1 LCILENRAKSNDN
14 RKKKKGRKVIEET
27 NEQTYYIIK
36 TYNVCLS
43 TKQVE
48 MAIDF
53 YAFWSSNSSISES
66 LLLILF
72 VIIIASWMYVFIIS
86 VKSHILIPTIHPNQ
100 ERKMSLSPLDMIKK
114 STLMP
119 YYNRH
124 SKKRRSRNHSSI
136 PFVSVIVPARNE
148 QDHIKRCLSSLLT
161 QNYYNFEVIAI
172 NDNSTDDTMK
182 IMKEIERTIV
192 PANNRLKIISL
203 TGKPDNWTGKT
214 WASQQG
220 YLESRGS
227 ILLFT
232 DADTYYNNKDTIL
245 LTISYMQKENLD
257 VLTGIPSAEAL
268 RDFWSKIIIPLWD
281 LVNILF
287 GVKTADVNNPKSKI
301 AYLMGSFFLI
311 HKTVFEKVG
320 TFQSVR
326 KDIQEDKA
334 LGQRIKEAGFNM
346 KIVRLNGM
354 MSARWSRDLHT
365 LWHGI
370 GRTLAPIA
378 ITNGVKVIINLIFIF
393 FISAMPFMILPYT
406 LSITVIQ
413 QIPFMSTSQILQFEF
428 HLLLFLNIVSC
439 LIVIIGAAIKAV
451 KEYRQT
457 PVYSLLA
464 FFAAIFL
471 TIAFLYTTLPLLMS
485 NKTKQITWRGRKYV
499 YDRKEERFPS

>member
-1 LCILENRAKSNDN
+1 
-14 RKKKKGRKVIEET
+14 
-27 NEQTYYIIK
+27 
-36 TYNVCLS
+36 
-43 TKQVE
+43 

-72 VIIIASWMYVFIIS
+72 VITIASWVYVFIIS

-100 ERKMSLSPLDMIKK
+100 EGKMFLSPLDLIKK
-114 STLMP
+114 STLIL
-119 YYNRH
+119 YYNHHSKH
-124 SKKRRSRNHSSI
+124 SKKKISRSHSSI
-136 PFVSVIVPARNE
+136 PFVSIIVPARNE
-148 QDHIKRCLSSLLT
+148 QDHIKRCLLSLLT
-161 QNYYNFEVIAI
+161 QNYSNFEVIAI
-172 NDNSTDDTMK
+172 DDNSTDDTLK
-182 IMKEIERTIV
+182 IMKEIERTV
-192 PANNRLKIISL
+192 TPANNRLKIISL
-203 TGKPDNWTGKT
+203 THKPDNWTGKT
-214 WASQQG
+214 WASEQG
-220 YLESRGS
+220 YLQSKGS

-232 DADTYYNNKDTIL
+232 DADTYYRSKDTIL

-281 LVNILF
+281 LVNALF
-287 GVKTADVNNPKSKI
+287 GVKTADVNNPKSKA
-301 AYLMGSFFLI
+301 AYLMGSFILI
-311 HKTVFEKVG
+311 HKTVLKEVG

-334 LGQRIKEAGFNM
+334 LGRHIKEAGFNM
-346 KIVRLNGM
+346 RIVRLNGM

-378 ITNGVKVIINLIFIF
+378 ITNRVKVIINLLFIF
-393 FISAMPFMILPYT
+393 FISALPFMILPYT

-413 QIPFMSTSQILQFEF
+413 QIPFMSTSQLPLQFEF

-439 LIVIIGAAIKAV
+439 LIVIIGVAIKAV
-451 KEYRQT
+451 KEYKIT
-457 PVYSLLA
+457 PVYSLLT

-471 TIAFLYTTLPLLMS
+471 TIVFLYTILPLLMS

-499 YDRKEERFPS
+499 YDRKEERFPA

>member
-1 LCILENRAKSNDN
+1 MNSYTTITFYLYLPN
-14 RKKKKGRKVIEET
+14 
-27 NEQTYYIIK
+27 
-36 TYNVCLS
+36 
-43 TKQVE
+43 KQIE

-53 YAFWSSNSSISES
+53 YVLWNSSNNNNTIES

-72 VIIIASWMYVFIIS
+72 TIIIASWLYLFIIS
-86 VKSHILIPTIHPNQ
+86 FKSYLLVPMIQPKQ
-100 ERKMSLSPLDMIKK
+100 ERTKFLSSSSSLTTE
-114 STLMP
+114 STITSINDNIH
-119 YYNRH
+119 YF
-124 SKKRRSRNHSSI
+124 SKKRRSTNDSSI
-136 PFVSVIVPARNE
+136 YPFVSVIVPARNE
-148 QDHIKRCLSSLLT
+148 QDHIKRCLFSLLA
-161 QNYYNFEVIAI
+161 QNYPNFEVIAI
-172 NDNSTDDTMK
+172 DDSSTDNTLK
-182 IMKEIERTIV
+182 IMKEIERKIL
-192 PANNRLKIISL
+192 PKNRLKIISL
-203 TGKPDNWTGKT
+203 NHKPDNWTGKT

-220 YLESRGS
+220 YLQSRGS

-232 DADTYYNNKDTIL
+232 DADTYYSSKDTIL
-245 LTISYMQKENLD
+245 LTISYMQKQNLD
-257 VLTGIPSAEAL
+257 VLSGIPSIDL

-281 LVNILF
+281 LVSVLF
-287 GVKTADVNNPKSKI
+287 GVNVADVNNPKSKV

-311 HKTVFEKVG
+311 HKTVFEEVG

-378 ITNGVKVIINLIFIF
+378 ITNRVKVIINLVFIF
-393 FISAMPFMILPYT
+393 FISALPFMILPYT

-413 QIPFMSTSQILQFEF
+413 QIPFMSTSQLLLLQFKF

-451 KEYRQT
+451 KEYRLT
-457 PVYSLLA
+457 PVYCLLA

-471 TIAFLYTTLPLLMS
+471 TIAFLYT
-485 NKTKQITWRGRKYV
+485 
-499 YDRKEERFPS
+499 

>member
-1 LCILENRAKSNDN
+1 
-14 RKKKKGRKVIEET
+14 
-27 NEQTYYIIK
+27 
-36 TYNVCLS
+36 
-43 TKQVE
+43 

-53 YAFWSSNSSISES
+53 YTFWSSNSNSSISEY

-72 VIIIASWMYVFIIS
+72 VIIIASWVYVFIIS

-100 ERKMSLSPLDMIKK
+100 ERKMFLSPLDLIKK
-114 STLMP
+114 ITLKL

-124 SKKRRSRNHSSI
+124 SKKRISRNHSSI

-148 QDHIKRCLSSLLT
+148 QDHIKRCLSSLLI
-161 QNYYNFEVIAI
+161 QNYSNFEVIAI
-172 NDNSTDDTMK
+172 DDNSTDDTLK
-182 IMKEIERTIV
+182 IMKEIERNII

-203 TGKPDNWTGKT
+203 THKPDNWTGKT
-214 WASQQG
+214 WASEQG
-220 YLESRGS
+220 YLQSSGS

-245 LTISYMQKENLD
+245 LTISYMQNENLD
-257 VLTGIPSAEAL
+257 VLTGIPSAEVL
-268 RDFWSKIIIPLWD
+268 QDFWSKIIIPLWD
-281 LVNILF
+281 LVNALF
-287 GVKTADVNNPKSKI
+287 GVKTADVNNPKSKV

-311 HKTVFEKVG
+311 HKTVLKEVG

-346 KIVRLNGM
+346 RIVRLNGM

-378 ITNGVKVIINLIFIF
+378 ITNRVKVIINLLFIF
-393 FISAMPFMILPYT
+393 FISALPFMILPYT

-413 QIPFMSTSQILQFEF
+413 QIPFMSTSQLLLQFEF

-439 LIVIIGAAIKAV
+439 LIVIIGVAIKAV
-451 KEYRQT
+451 KEYRVT

-471 TIAFLYTTLPLLMS
+471 TISFLYTILPLLMS

-499 YDRKEERFPS
+499 YDRKEERFSA

>member
-1 LCILENRAKSNDN
+1 
-14 RKKKKGRKVIEET
+14 
-27 NEQTYYIIK
+27 
-36 TYNVCLS
+36 
-43 TKQVE
+43 

-53 YAFWSSNSSISES
+53 YALWNSSNNNNTIES

-72 VIIIASWMYVFIIS
+72 TIIIASWLYLFVIS
-86 VKSHILIPTIHPNQ
+86 FKSYFLVPMIQPKQ
-100 ERKMSLSPLDMIKK
+100 ERTKFLSSSSLTKE
-114 STLMP
+114 STITSINDNIH
-119 YYNRH
+119 YF
-124 SKKRRSRNHSSI
+124 SKKKRFTNDSSI
-136 PFVSVIVPARNE
+136 YPFVSVIVPARNE
-148 QDHIKRCLSSLLT
+148 QDHIKRSLSSLLT
-161 QNYYNFEVIAI
+161 QNYSNFEVIAI
-172 NDNSTDDTMK
+172 DDNSTDDTLK
-182 IMKEIERTIV
+182 IMKDIERTIA

-203 TGKPDNWTGKT
+203 THKPDNWTGKT

-220 YLESRGS
+220 YLQSKGS

-232 DADTYYNNKDTIL
+232 DADTYYRSKDTIL
-245 LTISYMQKENLD
+245 LTISYMQNENLD
-257 VLTGIPSAEAL
+257 VLTGIPSAEVL

-281 LVNILF
+281 LVNALF
-287 GVKTADVNNPKSKI
+287 GVKTADVNNPKSKV

-311 HKTVFEKVG
+311 HKTVLKEVG

-334 LGQRIKEAGFNM
+334 LGRRIKEAGFNM
-346 KIVRLNGM
+346 RIVRLNGM

-378 ITNGVKVIINLIFIF
+378 ITNRVKVIINLLFIF
-393 FISAMPFMILPYT
+393 FISALPFMILPYT

-413 QIPFMSTSQILQFEF
+413 QILFMSTSQLLLQFEF

-439 LIVIIGAAIKAV
+439 LIVIIGVAIKAV
-451 KEYRQT
+451 KEYRVT
-457 PVYSLLA
+457 PVYSLLT

-471 TIAFLYTTLPLLMS
+471 TIVFLYTILPLLIS

-499 YDRKEERFPS
+499 YDRKEENFQHDSPPYY

>member
-1 LCILENRAKSNDN
+1 
-14 RKKKKGRKVIEET
+14 
-27 NEQTYYIIK
+27 
-36 TYNVCLS
+36 
-43 TKQVE
+43 

-53 YAFWSSNSSISES
+53 YTFWSSNSSISES

-72 VIIIASWMYVFIIS
+72 VIIIASWVYVFIIS
-86 VKSHILIPTIHPNQ
+86 AKSHILIPTIHPNQ
-100 ERKMSLSPLDMIKK
+100 ERKMFLSPLDLIKK

-119 YYNRH
+119 YYNHH
-124 SKKRRSRNHSSI
+124 SKKRIKKRISRNHSSI

-148 QDHIKRCLSSLLT
+148 QDHIKRSLSSLLT
-161 QNYYNFEVIAI
+161 QNYSNFEVIAI
-172 NDNSTDDTMK
+172 DDNSTDDTLK
-182 IMKEIERTIV
+182 IMKDIERTIA

-203 TGKPDNWTGKT
+203 THKPDNWTGKT

-220 YLESRGS
+220 YLQSKGS

-232 DADTYYNNKDTIL
+232 DADTYYRSKDTIL
-245 LTISYMQKENLD
+245 LTISYMQNENLD
-257 VLTGIPSAEAL
+257 VLTGIPSAEIL
-268 RDFWSKIIIPLWD
+268 QDFWSKIIIPLWD
-281 LVNILF
+281 LVNALF
-287 GVKTADVNNPKSKI
+287 GVKTADVNNPKSKV

-311 HKTVFEKVG
+311 HKTVLKEVG

-334 LGQRIKEAGFNM
+334 LGRRIKEAGFNM
-346 KIVRLNGM
+346 RIVRLNGM

-378 ITNGVKVIINLIFIF
+378 ITNRVKVIINLLFIF
-393 FISAMPFMILPYT
+393 FISALPFMILPYT

-413 QIPFMSTSQILQFEF
+413 QIPFMSTSQLLLLQFEF

-439 LIVIIGAAIKAV
+439 IIVIIGVAIKAV
-451 KEYRQT
+451 KEYRVT
-457 PVYSLLA
+457 PVYSLLT

-471 TIAFLYTTLPLLMS
+471 TIVFLYTILPLLMS

-499 YDRKEERFPS
+499 YDRKEERFPA

>member
-1 LCILENRAKSNDN
+1 
-14 RKKKKGRKVIEET
+14 VIEAT
-27 NEQTYYIIK
+27 NKVIK

-53 YAFWSSNSSISES
+53 YTFWSSNSSISES

-72 VIIIASWMYVFIIS
+72 VIIIASWVYVFIIS

-100 ERKMSLSPLDMIKK
+100 ERKMFLLPLDLIKK

-119 YYNRH
+119 YYNH
-124 SKKRRSRNHSSI
+124 YSKKRIKKGISRNHSSI

-148 QDHIKRCLSSLLT
+148 QDHIKRSLSSLLN
-161 QNYYNFEVIAI
+161 QNYSNFEVIAI
-172 NDNSTDDTMK
+172 DDNSTDDTLK

-203 TGKPDNWTGKT
+203 THKPDNWTGKT

-220 YLESRGS
+220 YLQSKGS

-232 DADTYYNNKDTIL
+232 DADTYYRSKDTIL
-245 LTISYMQKENLD
+245 LTISYMQNENLD
-257 VLTGIPSAEAL
+257 VLTGIPSAEVL

-281 LVNILF
+281 LVNALF
-287 GVKTADVNNPKSKI
+287 GVKTADVNNPKSKV

-311 HKTVFEKVG
+311 HKTVLKEVG

-334 LGQRIKEAGFNM
+334 LGRRIKEAGFNM
-346 KIVRLNGM
+346 RIVRLNGM

-378 ITNGVKVIINLIFIF
+378 ITNRVKVIINLLFIF
-393 FISAMPFMILPYT
+393 FISALPFMILPYT

-413 QIPFMSTSQILQFEF
+413 QIPFMSTSQHLPQFQF

-439 LIVIIGAAIKAV
+439 LIVIIGVAIKAV
-451 KEYRQT
+451 KEYRVT
-457 PVYSLLA
+457 PVYSLFTFL
-464 FFAAIFL
+464 AAIFL
-471 TIAFLYTTLPLLMS
+471 TIVFLYTILPLLIS

-499 YDRKEERFPS
+499 YDRKEERFPA

>member
-1 LCILENRAKSNDN
+1 
-14 RKKKKGRKVIEET
+14 
-27 NEQTYYIIK
+27 
-36 TYNVCLS
+36 
-43 TKQVE
+43 

-53 YAFWSSNSSISES
+53 YALWNSSSTSAS
-66 LLLILF
+66 LLFILF
-72 VIIIASWMYVFIIS
+72 IVIIASCMYIFIIS
-86 VKSHILIPTIHPNQ
+86 LRSYLLIPIIHSKQ
-100 ERKMSLSPLDMIKK
+100 ERMSILSPSRIIKK
-114 STLMP
+114 STISSYNNHNHYD
-119 YYNRH
+119 YYH
-124 SKKRRSRNHSSI
+124 SKKKMFTNDPSI
-136 PFVSVIVPARNE
+136 YPFVSVIVPARNE
-148 QDHIKRCLSSLLT
+148 QDNIERCILSLLA
-161 QNYYNFEVIAI
+161 QNYPNFEVIVI
-172 NDNSTDDTMK
+172 DDNSTDDTLK
-182 IMKEIERTIV
+182 IMTEIERTIA

-203 TGKPDNWTGKT
+203 NHKPDNWTGKT

-220 YLESRGS
+220 YLQSSGR

-287 GVKTADVNNPKSKI
+287 GVKTAHVNNPKSKV
-301 AYLMGSFFLI
+301 AYLMGSFILI
-311 HKTVFEKVG
+311 QKTVFEKVG

-334 LGQRIKEAGFNM
+334 LGRRIKEAGFNM
-346 KIVRLNGM
+346 RIVRLNGM

-378 ITNGVKVIINLIFIF
+378 ITNRVKVIINLLFIF
-393 FISAMPFMILPYT
+393 FISALPFMILPYT

-413 QIPFMSTSQILQFEF
+413 QIPFMSTSQLLLLQFEF

-451 KEYRQT
+451 KEYRLT

-471 TIAFLYTTLPLLMS
+471 TIAFLYTTLPLLIS
-485 NKTKQITWRGRKYV
+485 NKTKQIIWSGRNYV
-499 YDRKEERFPS
+499 YDRKEEERFPA